1 MQQGY
6 ESAER
11 VRDAEGRQYHIGL
24 APGEVARFIM
34 LVGDPARATRVAGL
48 FESVELER
56 KSREYVTYTGVHRGL
71 RVTVMGTGMG
81 GGPTEIAVVE
91 LCQVV
96 ERPVMIR
103 CGSAGAL
110 QPGMH
115 LGDLVISQG
124 ALRLENTTRFFV
136 DEGYPAVA
144 DPQAVLALAA
154 AADAGGH
161 RYHVGITAT
170 APGFYGAQGRKIP
183 GFAPREPE
191 IVARLAAQGVKNL
204 EMETSTLLTLAT
216 VRGFTAGAVCAVY
229 ATRHDNLFIT
239 PAQKDAAELACVD
252 TGLRAL
258 HLLNAMESARGDRPV
273 WHPGLPLPGDAAPPG
288 RVATNG

>member
-1 MQQGY
+1 MHAGY

-11 VRDAEGRQYHIGL
+11 VRDAQGRQYHIGL
-24 APGEVARFIM
+24 APGEVARFII

-48 FESVELER
+48 FDRVDLER
-56 KSREYVTYTGVHRGL
+56 RNREYVSYTGVHHGL
-71 RVTVMGTGMG
+71 PVTVMGTGMG

-96 ERPVMIR
+96 ERPVLIR

-110 QPGMH
+110 QPDMQ
-115 LGDLVISQG
+115 LGDLVISQA

-154 AADAGGH
+154 AAEAGGH
-161 RYHVGITAT
+161 RYHIGITAT
-170 APGFYGAQGRKIP
+170 APGFYGAQGRDIP
-183 GFAPREPE
+183 GFPPRDPD
-191 IVARLAAQGVKNL
+191 IVARLAAQGVRNL

-216 VRGFTAGAVCAVY
+216 LRGVVAGAVCAVY
-229 ATRHDNLFIT
+229 ATRHDNTFIT
-239 PAQKDAAELACVD
+239 PEQKDAAELACV
-252 TGLRAL
+252 TCGLEAL
-258 HLLNAMESARGDRPV
+258 HTLHAMDSARGARPT
-273 WHPGLPLPGDAAPPG
+273 WHPGLPLP
-288 RVATNG
+288 R

>member
-1 MQQGY
+1 MKQGY

-24 APGEVARFIM
+24 APGEVARHIM

-48 FESVELER
+48 FDRVELER
-56 KSREYVTYTGVHRGL
+56 RSREFVTYTGEHSGL

-81 GGPTEIAVVE
+81 AGPTEIAVIE

-96 ERPVMIR
+96 DNPVMIR

-110 QPGMH
+110 QPDMQ
-115 LGDLVISQG
+115 LGDLAISQA

-154 AADAGGH
+154 AAASAGQ
-161 RYHVGITAT
+161 RFHVGITAT

-183 GFAPREPE
+183 GFMPREPE

-216 VRGFTAGAVCAVY
+216 VRGFIAGAVCAIY
-229 ATRHDNLFIT
+229 ATRQDNVFIT
-239 PAQKDAAELACVD
+239 PAQKDAAELACVT
-252 TGLRAL
+252 TGLHAL
-258 HLLNAMESARGDRPV
+258 HTLHAMETARGERPV
-273 WHPGLPLPGDAAPPG
+273 WHPGLPLALPPSLA
-288 RVATNG
+288 RR

>member
-1 MQQGY
+1 MQDGF

-11 VRDAEGRQYHIGL
+11 VRDAAGRQYHIGL
-24 APGEVARFIM
+24 APGEVAPLIM

-48 FESVELER
+48 FERVELER
-56 KSREYVTYTGVHRGL
+56 RSREYVTYTGVHRGV
-71 RVTVMGTGMG
+71 RMTVMGTGMG

-96 ERPVMIR
+96 DAPVMIR

-110 QPGMH
+110 QPGMQ
-115 LGDLVISQG
+115 LGDLAISQA
-124 ALRLENTTRFFV
+124 ALRLENTTRYFV
-136 DEGYPAVA
+136 EEGYPAVA

-154 AADAGGH
+154 AAEAGGH

-183 GFAPREPE
+183 GFAPREPD

-216 VRGFTAGAVCAVY
+216 LRGFIAGAVCAIY
-229 ATRHDNLFIT
+229 ATRHDNVFIT
-239 PAQKDAAELACVD
+239 PAQKDAAELACVT
-252 TGLRAL
+252 TGLHAL
-258 HLLNAMESARGDRPV
+258 HTLHAMAAARGERPV
-273 WHPGLPLPGDAAPPG
+273 WHPGVPLP
-288 RVATNG
+288 RS

>member
-1 MQQGY
+1 MKQGY

-24 APGEVARFIM
+24 APGEVARHIM

-48 FESVELER
+48 FDRVELER
-56 KSREYVTYTGVHRGL
+56 RSREFVTYTGEHNGL

-81 GGPTEIAVVE
+81 AGPTEIAVIE

-96 ERPVMIR
+96 DNPVMIR

-110 QPGMH
+110 QPDMQ
-115 LGDLVISQG
+115 LGDLAISQA

-154 AADAGGH
+154 AAASAGQ
-161 RYHVGITAT
+161 RFHVGITAT

-183 GFAPREPE
+183 GFMPREPE

-216 VRGFTAGAVCAVY
+216 LRGFPAGAVCAIY
-229 ATRHDNLFIT
+229 ATRHDNVFIT
-239 PAQKDAAELACVD
+239 PEQKDAAELACVRC
-252 TGLRAL
+252 GLEAL
-258 HLLNAMESARGDRPV
+258 HLLDVMEASRGTSPI
-273 WHPGLPLPGDAAPPG
+273 WHPGLPLK
-288 RVATNG
+288 R

>member
-1 MQQGY
+1 MSHGF

-11 VRDAEGRQYHIGL
+11 VRDEQGRQYHIGL
-24 APGEVARFIM
+24 TPDEVARYIM

-48 FESVELER
+48 FDRVDLER
-56 KSREYVTYTGVHRGL
+56 RNREYVTYTGMHAGL
-71 RVTVMGTGMG
+71 RLTVMGTGMG
-81 GGPTEIAVVE
+81 AGPTEIAVVE
-91 LCQVV
+91 LCQLVDL
-96 ERPVMIR
+96 PVMIR

-110 QPGMH
+110 QPEMQ
-115 LGDLVISQG
+115 LGDLAISTG

-183 GFAPREPE
+183 GFMPREPD
-191 IVARLAAQGVKNL
+191 IVARLAAQGIKNL
-204 EMETSTLLTLAT
+204 EMETSCLLTLAAL
-216 VRGFTAGAVCAVY
+216 RGFPAGAVCAIY
-229 ATRHDNLFIT
+229 ATRHDNVFIT
-239 PAQKDAAELACVD
+239 PEQKDAAELACVT
-252 TGLRAL
+252 TGLHAL
-258 HLLNAMESARGDRPV
+258 HTLAAMEAARGARPI
-273 WHPGLPLPGDAAPPG
+273 WHPGLPLN
-288 RVATNG
+288 R

>member
-1 MQQGY
+1 MQAPHGPAGQNGF

-24 APGEVARFIM
+24 APGEVARHIM

-48 FESVELER
+48 MDRIELER
-56 KSREYVTYTGVHRGL
+56 RSREYVSYTGEHGGL

-81 GGPTEIAVVE
+81 GGATEIAVVE

-96 ERPVMIR
+96 DNPVMIR

-110 QPGMH
+110 QPDMQ
-115 LGDLVISQG
+115 LGDLVISQA
-124 ALRLENTTRFFV
+124 ALRLENTTRYFV

-144 DPQAVLALAA
+144 DPQAVPALAGA
-154 AADAGGH
+154 AEAIGA

-170 APGFYGAQGRKIP
+170 APGFYGAQGRQIP
-183 GFAPREPE
+183 GFPPREPD
-191 IVARLAAQGVKNL
+191 IVARLAAQGIKNL

-216 VRGFTAGAVCAVY
+216 FRGFSAGAVCAIY
-229 ATRHDNLFIT
+229 ATRHDNVFIT
-239 PAQKDAAELACVD
+239 PAQKDAAELACVRC
-252 TGLRAL
+252 GLQAL
-258 HLLNAMESARGDRPV
+258 HTLQEMATAAAGRPI
-273 WHPGLPLPGDAAPPG
+273 WHPGLPLPRG
-288 RVATNG
+288 

>member
-1 MQQGY
+1 MTQGY

-11 VRDAEGRQYHIGL
+11 VQDAEGRQYHIGL
-24 APGEVARFIM
+24 APGEVARHIM

-48 FESVELER
+48 FERVELER
-56 KSREYVTYTGVHRGL
+56 RSREYVSYTGIHEGL
-71 RVTVMGTGMG
+71 RLTVMGTGMG
-81 GGPTEIAVVE
+81 AGPTEIAVVE

-103 CGSAGAL
+103 CGSSGAL
-110 QPGMH
+110 QPDMQ
-115 LGDLVISQG
+115 LGDLVVSQA
-124 ALRLENTTRFFV
+124 ALRLENTTRYFV

-154 AADAGGH
+154 AAEAGGQ

-170 APGFYGAQGRKIP
+170 APGFYGAQGRKVP
-183 GFAPREPE
+183 GFTPREPE

-216 VRGFTAGAVCAVY
+216 LRGFPAGAVCAVY
-229 ATRHDNLFIT
+229 ATRHDNVFIT
-239 PAQKDAAELACVD
+239 PAQKDAAELACVRC
-252 TGLRAL
+252 GLHAL
-258 HLLNAMESARGDRPV
+258 HTLDAMEQARGDRPT
-273 WHPGLPLPGDAAPPG
+273 WHPGLPLKRA
-288 RVATNG
+288 

>member
-24 APGEVARFIM
+24 APGEVARHIM

-48 FESVELER
+48 IDRVELER
-56 KSREYVTYTGVHRGL
+56 RSREFVTYTGLHRGL
-71 RVTVMGTGMG
+71 RITVMGTGMG

-96 ERPVMIR
+96 DNPVMIR

-110 QPGMH
+110 QPDMQ
-115 LGDLVISQG
+115 LGDLAISQA

-154 AADAGGH
+154 AAAAEGQ
-161 RYHVGITAT
+161 RFHVGITAT

-183 GFAPREPE
+183 GFMPREPE

-216 VRGFTAGAVCAVY
+216 LRGFPAGAVCAIY
-229 ATRHDNLFIT
+229 ATRHDNVFIT
-239 PAQKDAAELACVD
+239 PTQKDAAELACVRC
-252 TGLRAL
+252 GLEPQHILA
-258 HLLNAMESARGDRPV
+258 AMETARGDSPI
-273 WHPGLPLPGDAAPPG
+273 WHPGLPLK
-288 RVATNG
+288 R